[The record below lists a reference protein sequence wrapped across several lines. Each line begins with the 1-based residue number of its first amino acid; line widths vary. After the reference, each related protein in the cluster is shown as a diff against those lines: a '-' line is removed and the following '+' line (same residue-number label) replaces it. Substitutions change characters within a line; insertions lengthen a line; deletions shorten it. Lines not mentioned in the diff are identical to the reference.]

1 MNVGRPLAGAVSGL
15 LLAVILVAGVSIS
28 GGGSLHLDLARAAG
42 NGPSSNGVPAP
53 GGTAGGSAV
62 APQTSVGTAPASS
75 ASSGAAPISSLN
87 GLTSQ
92 GAGSVA
98 LLLLPVALGAVLG
111 VVFYLAYNRRIGSE

>member
-28 GGGSLHLDLARAAG
+28 GGGSLHLDLAGAAG
-42 NGPSSNGVPAP
+42 NGASSNEVPAL